1 VVGVNDYV
9 EGEEEPIKILHIDQA
24 LERKQIERVATIRA
38 RRDGAPVEQRLAELK
53 EAAAQE
59 DRNLMPI
66 LLDCARAEV
75 TEGEII
81 AALQEVFGTYREAPI
96 F

>member
-1 VVGVNDYV
+1 VVGVNEYV
-9 EGEEEPIKILHIDQA
+9 EGEEEPIKILHIDPA
-24 LERKQIERVATIRA
+24 LERKQVERVAAVRA
-38 RRDGAPVEQRLAELK
+38 RRDPASVERGLAELK
-53 EAAAQE
+53 EAAAHE
-59 DRNLMPI
+59 DRNLMPT
-66 LLDCARAEV
+66 LLDCARADV